1 MNDPYQILGV
11 SENATDEEIKKAYRD
26 LARKY
31 HPDNYH
37 DNPLADLAQEKMKEI
52 NAAYEQ
58 ITKERSRRQAG
69 QRLRRGLLR
78 RFRLRRV
85 RRLSGLR
92 RIWAAPRVTAVSSSV
107 LQQVRIAINTGNIS
121 RAEALLANYSD
132 HNAEWNFLK
141 GAVCYRR
148 GWLDEALRY
157 YRTACQMDPTNAGVP
172 AGPGVYGGHG
182 RHGIPPRRRESSA
195 PLLRRK
201 SLYEP
206 VLSLGALQRRR
217 LWWLLLL

>member
-11 SENATDEEIKKAYRD
+11 PETATDAEVKKAYLN

-58 ITKERSRRQAG
+58 ITKERSNRASSTNASYGGSGSYGSSGYGGGYGGYQRYGG
-69 QRLRRGLLR
+69 QSA
-78 RFRLRRV
+78 
-85 RRLSGLR
+85 SG
-92 RIWAAPRVTAVSSSV
+92 SSV
-107 LQQVRIAINTGNIS
+107 LQQVRIAISTGDLS

-148 GWLDEALRY
+148 GWMDEAKRY
-157 YRTACQMDPTNAGVP
+157 YQTACQMDPGNAEYRSALEYMENGGQSAYRPGGGTFGTNACSGNLC
-172 AGPGVYGGHG
+172 AELCCLYLCCNGGG
-182 RHGIPPRRRESSA
+182 
-195 PLLRRK
+195 
-201 SLYEP
+201 YFFCC
-206 VLSLGALQRRR
+206 
-217 LWWLLLL
+217 

>member
-11 SENATDEEIKKAYRD
+11 SENASDEEIKKAYRE

-58 ITKERSRRQAG
+58 ITKERASGKRGSSGGTSSGYGGYGGYQGYGGYSYSGSRSYSG
-69 QRLRRGLLR
+69 Q
-78 RFRLRRV
+78 
-85 RRLSGLR
+85 
-92 RIWAAPRVTAVSSSV
+92 SSV
-107 LQQVRIAINTGNIS
+107 LQQARIAIQTGNIS
-121 RAEALLANYSD
+121 RAEALLDNYSD

-157 YRTACQMDPTNAGVP
+157 YRTACQMDPSNAEYRQALEYMEGTEDTSYSP
-172 AGPGVYGGHG
+172 TGSFGTLCSGNPCMSLCCLWALCNGGG
-182 RHGIPPRRRESSA
+182 
-195 PLLRRK
+195 
-201 SLYEP
+201 Y
-206 VLSLGALQRRR
+206 
-217 LWWLLLL
+217 WFCC

>member
-11 SENATDEEIKKAYRD
+11 PENATDEEIKKAYRE

-58 ITKERSRRQAG
+58 ITKERASGRRTGGAYGGGSYGYGGYQSYGGYGGSQSYSG
-69 QRLRRGLLR
+69 Q
-78 RFRLRRV
+78 
-85 RRLSGLR
+85 
-92 RIWAAPRVTAVSSSV
+92 SSV
-107 LQQVRIAINTGNIS
+107 LQQARIAINTGNIS

-141 GAVCYRR
+141 GVVCYRR
-148 GWLDEALRY
+148 GWMDEALRY
-157 YRTACQMDPTNAGVP
+157 YRTAVQMDPGNAEYRQALDYMEGTDDT
-172 AGPGVYGGHG
+172 AYRPGGSFGTLCSGNPCLSMCCLYTLCSSGG
-182 RHGIPPRRRESSA
+182 
-195 PLLRRK
+195 
-201 SLYEP
+201 Y
-206 VLSLGALQRRR
+206 
-217 LWWLLLL
+217 WWFCC

>member
-1 MNDPYQILGV
+1 MKDQYQILGV
-11 SENATDEEIKKAYRD
+11 SENASDEEIKKAYRE

-58 ITKERSRRQAG
+58 ITKERASGKRGSGSGGASYGASGYGGYGGYQGYGGYGGSQSYSG
-69 QRLRRGLLR
+69 Q
-78 RFRLRRV
+78 
-85 RRLSGLR
+85 
-92 RIWAAPRVTAVSSSV
+92 SSV
-107 LQQVRIAINTGNIS
+107 LQQARIAINTGNIS

-157 YRTACQMDPTNAGVP
+157 YRTACQMDPGNLEYQRALDYMENGPRQAYTPGGTTFGTDLCGSNLCLPMCCLWSLCSGSVP
-172 AGPGVYGGHG
+172 
-182 RHGIPPRRRESSA
+182 ICCCC
-195 PLLRRK
+195 
-201 SLYEP
+201 
-206 VLSLGALQRRR
+206 
-217 LWWLLLL
+217 